1 MSLNQKLCEFFFN
14 IETVELMQS
23 LGRSWDQVV
32 TEMKQLDISE
42 NLMKFYTN
50 YRNLFNSVVLRLKL
64 YSENNLSEEKVRKS
78 MSVLN
83 NTYVNSLLDYLY
95 TVTSLKPEDSHS
107 GTVSESV
114 QEEVVVEQPQKLETN
129 EVESEDEELEEDN
142 DPFETFFDSCVEQ
155 TEETTDIVKASD
167 FYQAF
172 SDWYENQYDNE
183 VPDKKELK
191 NFLNERLGK
200 SKKST
205 WTNVVLNN

>member
-1 MSLNQKLCEFFFN
+1 M
-14 IETVELMQS
+14 
-23 LGRSWDQVV
+23 
-32 TEMKQLDISE
+32 
-42 NLMKFYTN
+42 
-50 YRNLFNSVVLRLKL
+50 
-64 YSENNLSEEKVRKS
+64 
-78 MSVLN
+78 
-83 NTYVNSLLDYLY
+83 
-95 TVTSLKPEDSHS
+95 
-107 GTVSESV
+107 
-114 QEEVVVEQPQKLETN
+114 N

-155 TEETTDIVKASD
+155 TEEPTDIVKASD

-183 VPDKKELK
+183 VPYKKELK